1 MGDAMTDD
9 LGTLGPAS
17 LARPSVVRAVAPGA
31 GHSAVHVREC
41 LDVLPIDAML
51 GLGLLTA
58 EQHAAGEVVARAWM
72 AAGLHRQSTAR
83 YCDGAAGGS
92 EHDDGWRAW
101 ADLMARVPARCRMVV
116 VNVCGAGEKPGTMRE
131 LGLLQDGLDA
141 LVDG

>member
-1 MGDAMTDD
+1 MTDD

-58 EQHAAGEVVARAWM
+58 QQHAAGEVVARAWM

-83 YCDGAAGGS
+83 YCDGARGGH
-92 EHDDGWRAW
+92 EDGTGWREW
-101 ADLMARVPARCRMVV
+101 CVLIARVPARCRMAV
-116 VNVCGAGEKPGTMRE
+116 VNVCGAGHKPASMRE

-141 LVDG
+141 LIDG